1 MTMLDATRLM
11 AVARKEVRQFRRDT
25 RSLALAF
32 VLPLVL
38 LVFFGYA
45 ITWDVNDI
53 RMAVVDQDHG
63 SRARELVDA
72 FQAAGRFSL
81 VAKLGRPSDVG
92 PLLDRGDVRMVLVIP
107 PDFGS
112 DLGAGRSAKVQ
123 AIVDGSDANTA
134 TIAIAYTQALVQ
146 QFGGRLLFQ
155 THSVQ
160 LPVDVRTRVWFNEE
174 LSSRNMIVPGLVVLI
189 MMIIAGL
196 ITSLTIA
203 REWERG
209 TMEQLASTPVTRA
222 EVVLGKLAPYLV
234 IGMVDVA
241 VTSVVGVLLF
251 HVPFRGNV
259 LFLVGPTFL
268 FLAGTLGLGLAI
280 SAVSRTQLLATQ
292 IGMLATFL
300 PGLLLSGFMFA
311 IDVMPLPLRIITYFV
326 PARYF
331 LVVARGVFLKGVGPD
346 VLWPETVL
354 MLLYATATIG
364 LAMRAFHKELS

>member
-1 MTMLDATRLM
+1 MLDATRLM
-11 AVARKEVRQFRRDT
+11 AVVRKEVRQFRRDT
-25 RSLALAF
+25 RSLVLAF

-53 RMAVVDQDHG
+53 RMAVLDQDHG
-63 SRARELVDA
+63 SQARKLIDA
-72 FQAAGRFSL
+72 FHAAGRFSL
-81 VAKLGRPSDVG
+81 VATLQRPAEIG
-92 PLLDRGDVRMVLVIP
+92 PLLDRGNVRMVLVIP
-107 PDFGS
+107 PDFGA
-112 DLGAGRSAKVQ
+112 DLGAGRTAKVQ

-134 TIAIAYTQALVQ
+134 TIAIAYTQAIVQ
-146 QFGGRLLFQ
+146 QFGSSLLLQ
-155 THSVQ
+155 TRDAP

-174 LSSRNMIVPGLVVLI
+174 LSSSNMIVPGLVVLI

-209 TMEQLASTPVTRA
+209 TMEQLASTPVTGL
-222 EVVLGKLAPYLV
+222 EVVLGKLLPYLV
-234 IGMVDVA
+234 IGLADVA

-259 LFLVGPTFL
+259 LFLVVPTFL

-311 IDVMPLPLRIITYFV
+311 IDVMPLPLRILTYFI

-331 LVVARGVFLKGVGPD
+331 LVVVRGVFLKGVGPD
-346 VLWPETVL
+346 VLWPESVL
-354 MLLYATATIG
+354 MLAYAAATVG
-364 LAMRAFHKELS
+364 LAVRAFRKELT

>member
-1 MTMLDATRLM
+1 MIDPVRLM
-11 AVARKEVRQFRRDT
+11 AVIRKEVRQFRRDA
-25 RSLALAF
+25 RSLVLAF

-53 RMAVVDQDHG
+53 HMAVIDQDHG
-63 SRARELVDA
+63 SQARELIDA
-72 FQAAGRFSL
+72 FHAAGRFTIVEYL
-81 VAKLGRPSDVG
+81 QRTSDISA
-92 PLLDRGDVRMVLVIP
+92 LLDRGGARMVLVIP

-112 DLGAGRSAKVQ
+112 DLDAGRTAKVQ

-134 TIAIAYTQALVQ
+134 TISIGYTQALIQ
-146 QFGGRLLFQ
+146 QFSSRLLLE
-155 THSVQ
+155 TRSIRP
-160 LPVDVRTRVWFNEE
+160 PVDVRSRVWFNEE
-174 LSSRNMIVPGLVVLI
+174 LSSSNMIVPGLVVLI

-209 TMEQLASTPVTRA
+209 TMEQLASTPVSRL
-222 EVVLGKLAPYLV
+222 EVVIGKLLPYLV

-241 VTSVVGVLLF
+241 VTSAVGVAMF

-259 LFLVGPTFL
+259 LFLVGPAFL

-280 SAVSRTQLLATQ
+280 SAVSRTQLVATQ

-300 PGLLLSGFMFA
+300 PGMLLSGFMFA
-311 IDVMPLPLRIITYFV
+311 IDVMPLPLRLLSYFV

-331 LVVARGVFLKGVGPD
+331 LVVVRGVFLKGVGAE
-346 VLWPETVL
+346 VLWPESAL
-354 MLLYATATIG
+354 MLFYALSMIT
-364 LAMRAFHKELS
+364 LAAAAFRKEVT